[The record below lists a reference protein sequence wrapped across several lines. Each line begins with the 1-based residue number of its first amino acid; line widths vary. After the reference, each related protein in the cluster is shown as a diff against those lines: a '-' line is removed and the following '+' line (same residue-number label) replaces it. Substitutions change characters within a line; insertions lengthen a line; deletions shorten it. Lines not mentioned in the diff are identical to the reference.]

1 MDLTVRQGKAP
12 AQPLRRRPHP
22 LPAPHP
28 GGWGQTPRAQA
39 KSPYLGPAAHSLPAC
54 RLMGVLWPGP
64 NSTTASGKA
73 VLGEKPSP
81 PRCPPG
87 PHAYLIMSIIPVLSL
102 ERSLSS

>member
-1 MDLTVRQGKAP
+1 MDLTVGQDKAP
-12 AQPLRRRPHP
+12 AQPLRP
-22 LPAPHP
+22 LPLYP

-39 KSPYLGPAAHSLPAC
+39 KSPYLGPVVRSLPTC

-64 NSTTASGKA
+64 RSAATGGKA
-73 VLGEKPSP
+73 GLEEKPSP

-102 ERSLSS
+102 ERRLSS